1 MNTIQTGENMDELET
16 LNMLLRLI
24 GSSPVNSS
32 DTDHPDAAN
41 AKATMNRISRRTQ
54 RKGWWCNIDYN
65 VILKPNSQGEI
76 VVSGEISSLVPANNQ
91 YVLRGQ
97 KLYDKA
103 NQTNKFGS
111 QVEVTRLVRVLD
123 WDDMPPVMQEYCAYY
138 AASEF
143 VRDELE
149 DPQKEMSLKESA
161 SASYLDL
168 KKQELEEG
176 QYNIFTKPRV
186 MRARSG
192 IMPYSRGNKRFSGD
206 PDV

>member
-1 MNTIQTGENMDELET
+1 MNELEA

-24 GSSPVNSS
+24 GSSPVNAV

-41 AKATMNRISRRTQ
+41 ARATLKRISRRTQ

-65 VILKPNSQGEI
+65 VILRPNERGEI
-76 VVSGEISSLVPANNQ
+76 IVSGEVSSLVPQDPNLT
-91 YVLRGQ
+91 LRGTR
-97 KLYDKA
+97 LYDKRQ
-103 NQTNKFGS
+103 QTDKFTAD
-111 QVEVTRLVRVLD
+111 VTVTRLVHILD
-123 WDDMPPVMQEYCAYY
+123 WDDMPQVMQEYCAYY

-149 DPQKEMSLKESA
+149 DPNKEASLRESA
-161 SASYLDL
+161 AASFLDL

-176 QYNIFTKPRV
+176 QYNIFCKGRV
-186 MRARSG
+186 QQARNG
-192 IMPYSRGNKRFSGD
+192 IRPYGRGSIRFYGD

>member
-1 MNTIQTGENMDELET
+1 MNELET

-24 GSSPVNSS
+24 GSSPVNDI

-41 AKATMNRISRRTQ
+41 AKATMRRISRRTQ

-65 VILKPNSQGEI
+65 VILRPNERGEI
-76 VVSGEISSLVPANNQ
+76 IVSGEISSLVPQDSNLT
-91 YVLRGQ
+91 LRGK
-97 KLYDKA
+97 KLYDKRQ
-103 NQTNKFGS
+103 QTDKFS
-111 QVEVTRLVRVLD
+111 VSVTATRLVRILD
-123 WDDMPPVMQEYCAYY
+123 WDDMPQVMQEYCAYY
-138 AASEF
+138 AAAEF

-149 DPQKEMSLKESA
+149 DPQKEASLRESA

-176 QYNIFTKPRV
+176 QYNIFARPRV
-186 MRARSG
+186 QQARGG
-192 IMPYSRGNKRFSGD
+192 IRPYSRSSVRFFGD